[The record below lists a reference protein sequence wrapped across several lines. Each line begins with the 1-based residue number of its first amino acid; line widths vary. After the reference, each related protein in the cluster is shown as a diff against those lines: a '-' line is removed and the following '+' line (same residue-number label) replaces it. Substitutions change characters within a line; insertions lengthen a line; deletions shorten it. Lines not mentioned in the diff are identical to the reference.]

1 MERKRGNKR
10 RSLEGGGEGEAKR
23 APRVSPFSSPWRA
36 RTHTH
41 THTHVSSLLFSPPLA
56 RQVSSSPLAV
66 GGAGYHYVYNLELK
80 CRIMTQLGSLYNLC
94 P

>member
-36 RTHTH
+36 H
-41 THTHVSSLLFSPPLA
+41 THTHVSSLLFSSPLA

-66 GGAGYHYVYNLELK
+66 RGAGYHYVYNLELK